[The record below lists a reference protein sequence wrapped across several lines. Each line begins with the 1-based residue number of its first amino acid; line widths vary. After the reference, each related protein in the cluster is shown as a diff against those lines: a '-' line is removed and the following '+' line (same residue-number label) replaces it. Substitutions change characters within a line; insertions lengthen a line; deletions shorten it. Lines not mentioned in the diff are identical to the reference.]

1 MTDSVIAVL
10 DIHGTPSDSSH
21 QHALARYRAL
31 SVGGAHWL
39 WQPYRPTGTGRD
51 QVPTAIEGED
61 LDCRVGGQTRE
72 QPSRGTGAPL
82 GEGTSVP
89 GARHPLVT
97 AEDRG
102 HRPAPAGSGRQRPM
116 DVFLDRPDPPC
127 IAGCRTTS
135 AGAGAEASKPAR
147 DLPRTA
153 RTLGA
158 PSEVPRVMVVAS
170 LGDVEA
176 AKRAGMPAIV
186 VPSAGPGEDE
196 QRKAGAVATRDT
208 PGGLAAAPQDT
219 PLA

>member
-1 MTDSVIAVL
+1 M
-10 DIHGTPSDSSH
+10 
-21 QHALARYRAL
+21 
-31 SVGGAHWL
+31 GGAHRL

-61 LDCRVGGQTRE
+61 PDCRVGGQTRE

-89 GARHPLVT
+89 GARHPLVA
-97 AEDRG
+97 AEERG
-102 HRPAPAGSGRQRPM
+102 HRPAPADSGRQRPI

-127 IAGCRTTS
+127 VV
-135 AGAGAEASKPAR
+135 GAEASKAAR

-208 PGGLAAAPQDT
+208 PDGLAAAPYDT